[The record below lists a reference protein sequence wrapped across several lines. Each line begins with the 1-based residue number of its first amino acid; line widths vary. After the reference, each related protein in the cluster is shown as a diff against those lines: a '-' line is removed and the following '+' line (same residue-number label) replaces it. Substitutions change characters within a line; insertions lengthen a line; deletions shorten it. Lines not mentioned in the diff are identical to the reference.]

1 MHACNKNDKIQ
12 VVIYMKDKYLIVLD
26 LDGTLLQG
34 FDQYDLETFAYLK
47 QLAKQHTVVLATGR
61 PYRSSKY
68 YYDLLELTTPII
80 NYNGSLVHHPSDSK
94 FKKQMHTVNKH
105 DICNFLNELDSI
117 FVNAFCEIED
127 SVYLFEDTKEMIP
140 YLHLEGGTLTIGPF
154 LTTLPSDPHG
164 AILVT
169 KEDSEE
175 ALLELSKKYSE
186 NSFHLRIWH
195 NDDLV
200 ISEVYSLHV
209 NKATGIKTIQ
219 EALQIQDQ
227 KVIAIGDGH
236 NDIEMIQYADIG
248 VAMANGHEEL
258 LEVANYI
265 TSSLEEQGVMRFLKQ
280 FFKSKG
286 Q

>member
-1 MHACNKNDKIQ
+1 MIQ
-12 VVIYMKDKYLIVLD
+12 VVIDMKEKYLIVLD
-26 LDGTLLQG
+26 LDGTLLKG
-34 FDQYDLETFAYLK
+34 FDQYDPDTFTYLK
-47 QLAKQHTVVLATGR
+47 NLAKVHTIVLATGR

-68 YYDLLELTTPII
+68 YYDLLELKTPII
-80 NYNGSLVHHPSDSK
+80 NYNGSLVHQPNNPH
-94 FKKQMHTVNKH
+94 FQKQLHTVNK
-105 DICNFLNELDSI
+105 DAICAFMNDLDAI

-127 SVYLFEDTKEMIP
+127 NVYLWENTDEMIP

-154 LTTLPSDPHG
+154 SQTLPSDPHG

-169 KEDSEE
+169 KQDSEE
-175 ALLELSKKYSE
+175 ALLAISEKYKS
-186 NSFHLRIWH
+186 NSFNLRIWH

-200 ISEVYSLHV
+200 ISEVYSLNV

-236 NDIEMIQYADIG
+236 NDIEMIEYADIG

-258 LEVANYI
+258 LAVAKHTT
-265 TSSLEEQGVMRFLKQ
+265 TSQEEHGVMHFLTQ
-280 FFKSKG
+280 FFSK
-286 Q
+286 